1 MRSPVRM
8 EMSTWTPPVI
18 QSRLPYPPQT
28 LSSRPFCPT
37 QKMEYDLQQKSF
49 DQQSVRLSNPH
60 AFSEPMSRSANLQPN
75 WTPQMW
81 NSGFHNQLLYKSPA
95 SGSNPPS
102 HIVHHASLKAGNLD
116 CDPPVLNTTYQRN
129 YKDLHSMQS
138 IRCTCSNTNCVFKN
152 SCCRYGLIPP
162 WQHPLNRHHGV
173 RATHQPAAQSQE
185 ASLNSQI
192 NQSALT
198 TIMNQG
204 QISAVGQHNET
215 PSSVAHVPAASR
227 VPVNSL
233 QPSRFIINS
242 CQKSQSQVQ
251 KPLRHPLPSR
261 EYDGYIELKQ
271 IKPPRKTPYLPNRH
285 VNSAQVKQSRKQFV
299 PILPKDRIQSQATN
313 ISGHHNTNF
322 ATFTAIPSS
331 THQQGLQSNTVS
343 GMTANSQ
350 GITSIS
356 SSTSHTSSS
365 TSGSGSAKYSH
376 CILLK
381 TLLQNDNSQNSSVV
395 SQSAKSKGGSQ
406 QSTYDHTARFI
417 TTAENYSQDKARQGQ
432 KQKEPAKEP
441 GISRGN
447 AISHLAGPQ
456 PPRQNER
463 TNWKKRNDQ
472 MESCIDPAVSEMLVN
487 SQLGIVQVN
496 EVVAVVPPNSQQ
508 ACSHGYQND
517 VTTSTNFRPVLKTN
531 SAKNVF
537 EERKNMEKET
547 NVPNAVFNLIE
558 GLPQVPSL
566 PSSLPRLGSISEMP
580 TSDKDPTSSS
590 QSCEITQCENDPLC
604 TTQISNKLQDSVHA
618 VDSTSK
624 VSVEQS
630 DVQQLES
637 SSEDTVF
644 DLSTVPVV
652 EYTLQE
658 LKDLVNSLEVK
669 PAERDKSM
677 INVVKCIVDLFYN
690 GDKKN
695 LAHLAA
701 LKDIFKISSEL
712 CVKEMHSLVLQYI
725 LPKHIKMLENC
736 PQTLTNETT
745 IPFEGFKSSW
755 LNVDG
760 QPADVD
766 NVFEEPISDSNPTW
780 FKKISQSVSES
791 VMIVVDSVAQ
801 TGTDNP
807 EDVCVNV
814 PKDIPKT
821 TTDNIPEDQ
830 MRKPEHSSMILPT
843 ADCKKDKMIVEKGC
857 VRRTPTKLSEM
868 HRISKKQF
876 TQQLHDEID
885 TVKDN
890 MRACN
895 EQSLASSSNEC
906 ETNNSDVFEEAD
918 VSDNTDFTDDLP
930 EIILLSSEEARKIF
944 ADCFERDKNREPPQ
958 ICHRK
963 ERKDLVTQNQ
973 SVNVKPQD
981 DFKFTCS
988 HMIGLGD
995 GSDNFCPSCWN
1006 ETPVL
1011 NFDED
1016 ETLLTPM
1023 EEVLNTDNKR
1033 QSLTRQSGKPIKYP
1047 SVSVSPECG
1056 NMITSTQ
1063 KSNGS
1068 DVMRDSNPDEQTQRS
1083 SPPTARDPHH
1093 GTAGTKNSN
1102 ITMASSLIEAQ
1113 SRNSPFDNVKSP
1125 KTDVVP
1131 DADDIRFSPDIV
1143 IKNIRTFKH
1152 PSDHRSTSR
1161 NGGQCSDDSKQSGN
1175 FPVRKTCADPLS
1187 LKTKVG
1193 TPAQMPRGS
1202 GTPKLKNALPHKQK
1216 RPIIMGKG
1224 HNGQHNQSKKLRLEN
1239 YGSKSSNSNFHR
1251 ERNLHSAP
1259 VYLTVSPSPNT
1270 EKYYTDEQSAMEK
1283 VYSQWKSTFIHPQ
1296 KKSKKKHV
1304 EDHLKSKIQTL
1315 KIALKEKLLAI

>member
-1 MRSPVRM
+1 M

-37 QKMEYDLQQKSF
+37 QKMGYDLQQKSF
-49 DQQSVRLSNPH
+49 DQQSVRLSNSH
-60 AFSEPMSRSANLQPN
+60 AFYEPISRSANLQPN

-81 NSGFHNQLLYKSPA
+81 NSGFHNQLLYKYPA
-95 SGSNPPS
+95 SGSNPLS
-102 HIVHHASLKAGNLD
+102 HIVHHASLKAGQERTLTVNHN

-138 IRCTCSNTNCVFKN
+138 IRCTCSNTHCVFKN
-152 SCCRYGLIPP
+152 SSCRYGLIPT

-173 RATHQPAAQSQE
+173 HATHQPAAQSQE
-185 ASLNSQI
+185 AFLNAQI
-192 NQSALT
+192 NQTTLK

-204 QISAVGQHNET
+204 QIIVVGQHNET
-215 PSSVAHVPAASR
+215 PSSVAHVPAASLI
-227 VPVNSL
+227 PVNSL

-251 KPLRHPLPSR
+251 KPLCQPLPSR
-261 EYDGYIELKQ
+261 EYDGNIELKQ
-271 IKPPRKTPYLPNRH
+271 SSRKTPHLPNRH
-285 VNSAQVKQSRKQFV
+285 VNSAQVKQSLIQFV
-299 PILPKDRIQSQATN
+299 PMLPKDRIQSQTTN
-313 ISGHHNTNF
+313 ISGHHSNTNF
-322 ATFTAIPSS
+322 AAFTAIPSS
-331 THQQGLQSNTVS
+331 THPQVLQSNTVS

-350 GITSIS
+350 DIISIS

-365 TSGSGSAKYSH
+365 TSGSGSANYSH
-376 CILLK
+376 GLLLK
-381 TLLQNDNSQNSSVV
+381 LLLQNHDSQLQLADDSQNSSSVV
-395 SQSAKSKGGSQ
+395 SQSAKNKSGSQ
-406 QSTYDHTARFI
+406 QSTHDHTVRFI

-432 KQKEPAKEP
+432 KYKGPEA
-441 GISRGN
+441 N
-447 AISHLAGPQ
+447 SHLAGSQ

-463 TNWKKRNDQ
+463 TNWTKRNDK
-472 MESCIDPAVSEMLVN
+472 MESCIDPAVSQKLVN
-487 SQLGIVQVN
+487 SQLGIVN
-496 EVVAVVPPNSQQ
+496 KVVAVVPPISQQ
-508 ACSHGYQND
+508 ACSHGPQNG

-531 SAKNVF
+531 SAKNLF
-537 EERKNMEKET
+537 EECKNVEKKT
-547 NVPNAVFNLIE
+547 NVLNAIFNPIE

-566 PSSLPRLGSISEMP
+566 PSSLPRLGAIAEMP
-580 TSDKDPTSSS
+580 TSDIDPTSGS
-590 QSCEITQCENDPLC
+590 QSFEINQCENNPLS
-604 TTQISNKLQDSVHA
+604 TTQISNKHQDSVHA

-624 VSVEQS
+624 VLVQQS

-637 SSEDTVF
+637 SSADTIF

-652 EYTLQE
+652 DYTLQE
-658 LKDLVNSLEVK
+658 LKDLVNSLEVN

-677 INVVKCIVDLFYN
+677 ITDVVKCILDLFHN

-695 LAHLAA
+695 LANLVA
-701 LKDIFKISSEL
+701 LKDVFKISSEL
-712 CVKEMHSLVLQYI
+712 CVKEMHSLVLRYI

-736 PQTLTNETT
+736 PQTQTNETT
-745 IPFEGFKSSW
+745 IPSEGFKSSW

-766 NVFEEPISDSNPTW
+766 NVLEEPISDSNLTW
-780 FKKISQSVSES
+780 FKKVSQSLSES
-791 VMIVVDSVAQ
+791 VVNVVDSLAQ
-801 TGTDNP
+801 TSTDKP

-830 MRKPEHSSMILPT
+830 IRNPEHSSMIFPT
-843 ADCKKDKMIVEKGC
+843 ADCKKDNMIVEKGC
-857 VRRTPTKLSEM
+857 VHRTPTKLTGM
-868 HRISKKQF
+868 QRISKKQF
-876 TQQLHDEID
+876 NQQIHDEID

-906 ETNNSDVFEEAD
+906 VTNSDVFEEAD
-918 VSDNTDFTDDLP
+918 VSDNTDDLP

-944 ADCFERDKNREPPQ
+944 ADCFDRDKKREPPQ

-973 SVNVKPQD
+973 SVNVKPLD

-995 GSDNFCPSCWN
+995 GSDYFCPSCWN
-1006 ETPVL
+1006 ETSVL

-1023 EEVLNTDNKR
+1023 EEVLNTDNQR
-1033 QSLTRQSGKPIKYP
+1033 QSLTPQSGKPIKYP
-1047 SVSVSPECG
+1047 NASVSPECDS
-1056 NMITSTQ
+1056 MITSVISTQ
-1063 KSNGS
+1063 TSNGS
-1068 DVMRDSNPDEQTQRS
+1068 DVMSDSNPGERTQRS
-1083 SPPTARDPHH
+1083 NLPTARDPHH

-1102 ITMASSLIEAQ
+1102 ITMASSLIASR
-1113 SRNSPFDNVKSP
+1113 SRNSPFDDVKSP

-1131 DADDIRFSPDIV
+1131 DADDIRFSPNIV

-1175 FPVRKTCADPLS
+1175 FTIRKTCADPFS

-1193 TPAQMPRGS
+1193 TPAQMPWGS
-1202 GTPKLKNALPHKQK
+1202 GTPKRKNALPHKQK
-1216 RPIIMGKG
+1216 RPNIMGKG
-1224 HNGQHNQSKKLRLEN
+1224 HGGQRNQSKKLRLEI
-1239 YGSKSSNSNFHR
+1239 YGSKSSNSNCHH
-1251 ERNLHSAP
+1251 ERNFPSAP

-1270 EKYYTDEQSAMEK
+1270 EKNYTDEQSAKKK
-1283 VYSQWKSTFIHPQ
+1283 VYSQWNSTFIHPQ